1 MITLSDN
8 LCVSIEHI
16 RQAILVQQIP
26 SRQNTSLELVS
37 NDLPREYLILL
48 TLDNWLD
55 TMLNIWY
62 TKCPTYLMAAINGSN
77 IKGSYVPVLS
87 YGCIIYYTIPY
98 HVV

>member
-16 RQAILVQQIP
+16 RQVILVQQIP

-62 TKCPTYLMAAINGSN
+62 T
-77 IKGSYVPVLS
+77 
-87 YGCIIYYTIPY
+87 
-98 HVV
+98 